1 MPLIDDETIDSL
13 RAPDGRWTHF
23 ALFLLGAVAI
33 DHRGISPAD
42 PVPSESEWR
51 PRVLCSKIPQS
62 RLHAIRHQAKYMH
75 LVPKRTPKPRRHRRS
90 HMIRH
95 LRKLVK
101 RAALTIS
108 IIDQILSEA
117 K

>member
-13 RAPDGRWTHF
+13 RAPDGRWSHF
-23 ALFLLGAVAI
+23 SLFLLGVVSS
-33 DHRGISPAD
+33 ISKPAD
-42 PVPSESEWR
+42 PAPPESEWR
-51 PRVLCSKIPQS
+51 PRILCSRISQA
-62 RLHAIRHQAKYMH
+62 RLHTIRHQAKYMH
-75 LVPKRTPKPRRHRRS
+75 LAPKLITKPQRHRRS

-108 IIDQILSEA
+108 IIDRIFCES